1 MGVYAIAAFSVGARR
16 RELAIRSAFGAG
28 RRRLARIVFVDE
40 LRPVVLGIVVG
51 LVAAASMS
59 RLFAGLVFAISPTDP
74 VTYLGVGLGLLAV
87 STVAIYVPSRRAG
100 LADPA
105 GLLRD

>member
-1 MGVYAIAAFSVGARR
+1 
-16 RELAIRSAFGAG
+16 
-28 RRRLARIVFVDE
+28 
-40 LRPVVLGIVVG
+40 
-51 LVAAASMS
+51 MS

-74 VTYLGVGLGLLAV
+74 VTYLGVGLVLLAV
-87 STVAIYVPSRRAG
+87 STVAAYMPARRAG